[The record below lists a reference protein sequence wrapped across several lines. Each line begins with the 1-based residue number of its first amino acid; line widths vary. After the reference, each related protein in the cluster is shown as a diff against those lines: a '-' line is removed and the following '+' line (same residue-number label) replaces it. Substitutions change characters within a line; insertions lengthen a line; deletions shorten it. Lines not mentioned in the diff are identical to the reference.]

1 MREPKTYTDYE
12 IKKNISILEGHL
24 DGLLNERKAIN
35 SSISDT
41 RKQIQFWLDIDE
53 SQYKMF

>member
-35 SSISDT
+35 SSICDT
-41 RKQIQFWLDIDE
+41 EKQIEFWKELSE